1 MLRIR
6 NILFPTDF
14 SDCAERA
21 FTHAAQIASRVDNAK
36 IHAFHTRIRQKD
48 MYPALTHL
56 LEDLD
61 ENDPEALAEHE
72 QTVDF
77 PYADHDLV
85 IQADATDSSACNAIL
100 GYSEEHDIDL
110 IVMGSHGR
118 RGPKRLF
125 LGSTAECVIRN
136 ASCPVLTLRSDAES
150 LHGDKLSHIMVPVD
164 FSAYAEEALR
174 YANAF
179 AKLWNARVTLVHAIE
194 EAVIPTVYGIEPMSF
209 PSLEPLLDKSN
220 AALMDMAANY
230 IDADIE
236 VNIETLIGP
245 PAPVIAE
252 FADKQKADMIVLA
265 SHGLTGFKRFL
276 LGSVAESLNRLAS
289 CAILTV
295 KPFGKSLLDREE
307 NENPEATAA

>member
-1 MLRIR
+1 MLNIR

-21 FTHAAQIASRVDNAK
+21 FTHAAKIASLVDAK

-48 MYPALTHL
+48 VYPALNHL
-56 LEDLD
+56 LDDLEADDPDVVAAD
-61 ENDPEALAEHE
+61 EK
-72 QTVDF
+72 TVDF

-100 GYSEEHDIDL
+100 HYTQEHDIDL

-118 RGPKRLF
+118 RGPRRLF

-136 ASCPVLTLRSDAES
+136 ATCPVLTLRSDAET
-150 LHGDKLSHIMVPVD
+150 LHDEKIDHILVPVD
-164 FSAYAEEALR
+164 FSPYAEEALR
-174 YANAF
+174 YTNAF
-179 AKLWNARVTLVHAIE
+179 AKLLGARVTLVHAIE

-209 PSLEPLLDKSN
+209 PSLEPLIDKSN
-220 AALMDMAANY
+220 AALMEMAAKFLDPS
-230 IDADIE
+230 ID
-236 VNIETLIGP
+236 VSTETLIGP
-245 PAPVIAE
+245 PAPVIAD
-252 FADKQKADMIVLA
+252 FANNKKTDMIILA
-265 SHGLTGFKRFL
+265 SHGLTGIKRFL

-295 KPFGKSLLDREE
+295 KPFGKSLLIEEDREVE
-307 NENPEATAA
+307 EVS